1 MPRRSSGGAEAVG
14 VVVLV
19 VAGAIASLIMAI
31 IAMLLRPEF
40 WFAAG
45 VVLLAFVGYKAWAY
59 YWDVIWPDKYFA
71 SEEFFTQRQKIEDY
85 VDECNE
91 LNEHIAELKSL
102 QDSIQTSNRGA
113 GTLRDTSA
121 YNFQRRSWSEKIKG
135 RNVHDCSRS
144 VVNNAQNNPFKY
156 LCKYF
161 GIKPDESSLADFES
175 MLNDFSAAEEGAQL
189 LAEKRR
195 GLIESIV
202 DNIHPRI
209 KRNHWKR
216 LEHELGFDEVIF
228 DQLTFPTYSFQYVS
242 SGGNSSL
249 SYDIEFDVPNIE
261 DFVDYLGQLVKFK
274 KSVAGQRALMTQSLR
289 SCIKERD
296 DYTCQMCGI
305 SAHTTENLLL
315 EIDHIMPLAKGG
327 ITSEDNL
334 QTLCWKCN
342 RSKGSRILND

>member
-1 MPRRSSGGAEAVG
+1 MARRSSGGAEAAAMVG
-14 VVVLV
+14 LV
-19 VAGAIASLIMAI
+19 VAGAIATVIMAI
-31 IAMLLRPEF
+31 VAVLLRPEF
-40 WFAAG
+40 WIAAG
-45 VVLLAFVGYKAWAY
+45 LILLAIASYKGWNY
-59 YWDVIWPDKYFA
+59 YWDVIWPDKYFV
-71 SEEFFTQRQKIEDY
+71 SEEFLAQKQKISDY
-85 VDECNE
+85 VDECND

-102 QDSIQTSNRGA
+102 QDEIQTSNRGV

-121 YNFQRRSWSEKIKG
+121 YSFRRRSWSEKIKG

-161 GIKPDESSLADFES
+161 GIKTDEASLSDFES
-175 MLNDFSAAEEGAQL
+175 MLNDFAAAEEGAGL
-189 LAEKRR
+189 LSEQRHS
-195 GLIESIV
+195 LIDSIV
-202 DNIHPRI
+202 DEIHPRI

-242 SGGNSSL
+242 AGGNSSL

-261 DFVDYLGQLVKFK
+261 DFVDYLGDLVKFK

-289 SCIKERD
+289 SRIKERD
-296 DYTCQMCGI
+296 DFTCQMCGI

-327 ITSEDNL
+327 ITSEENL

-342 RSKGSRILND
+342 RSKGSRVLVD